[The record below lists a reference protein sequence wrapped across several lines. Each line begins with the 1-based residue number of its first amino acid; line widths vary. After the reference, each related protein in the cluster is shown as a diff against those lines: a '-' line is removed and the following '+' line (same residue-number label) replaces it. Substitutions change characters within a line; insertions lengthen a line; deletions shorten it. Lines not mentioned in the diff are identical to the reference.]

1 MAVETTELQE
11 GYRPSENEPY
21 MSPKQIEYF
30 RRKLIAWR
38 SQLALELNNLLGEM
52 KDDNLDV
59 PGDNADRAY
68 IEFEAGVELGTE
80 DRYRELLYGID
91 EALQRIREGGYGY
104 CEETGDE
111 IGIKRLEAWP
121 IATLSI
127 EAQKKQERL
136 ERQQRG
142 LI

>member
-1 MAVETTELQE
+1 MAVETVELQE

-21 MSPKQIEYF
+21 MNPKQIEYF

-38 SQLALELNNLLGEM
+38 DQLARELNNLLGEI
-52 KDDNLDV
+52 KNDNLDT

-68 IEFEAGVELGTE
+68 VEFEAGVELGTE
-80 DRYRELLYGID
+80 DRYRDLLYRID
-91 EALQRIREGGYGY
+91 DALERIREGSYGY

-121 IATLSI
+121 IATLAI

-136 ERQQRG
+136 EKQQRG